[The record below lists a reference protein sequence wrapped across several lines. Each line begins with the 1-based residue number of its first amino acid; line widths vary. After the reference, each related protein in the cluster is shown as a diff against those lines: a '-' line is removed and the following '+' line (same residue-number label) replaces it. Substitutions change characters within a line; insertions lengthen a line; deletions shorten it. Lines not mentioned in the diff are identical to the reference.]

1 MTGRDEPAAGAGGAE
16 PGPASGHLPSGG
28 RRGNGG
34 ISDSDAADDL
44 GSPAVDLGASS
55 DGAAAANSV
64 LSRSVLEMA
73 TMAPAAS
80 AVDSSGVPSGE
91 LRGIFSPEL
100 LGRCISCGFCL
111 PSCPTYRVTGRE
123 SSSPRGRIT
132 LMRALESG
140 RLPDDDPTLAEE
152 SSFCLGCRAC
162 EPVCPAGVQYGAL
175 LEEWRSHQWRRRPL
189 LLRLLLFAVA
199 RRWRVR
205 LLGLLRHHARSD
217 PPRIVMYGNRPR
229 LAQRREGASLMLGCF
244 ERAMFPGVSKA
255 AVRVS
260 PVLGCPPGQGC
271 CGALHAHNGALDRG
285 RQMARELGESLPGPI
300 VTTSGGCAAHL
311 ASVLGRDRVYEIS
324 AWLLATSDLSLFR
337 RLTVRGRPVRVTLQ
351 DSCHLRNGLG
361 GASPPREILRA
372 IADYVELPSAGS
384 CCGAAGTYS
393 LLRPQDAR
401 RVFEPKL
408 REIEAAD
415 VDYVVAVNA
424 GCLRQLQ
431 TELRRAKSQVQAI
444 HLVELVDRA
453 QSQ

>member
-1 MTGRDEPAAGAGGAE
+1 MTAREPTSGSGA
-16 PGPASGHLPSGG
+16 
-28 RRGNGG
+28 R
-34 ISDSDAADDL
+34 ADDT
-44 GSPAVDLGASS
+44 S
-55 DGAAAANSV
+55 AAAPIGEAPF
-64 LSRSVLEMA
+64 LPASVLEMA
-73 TMAPAAS
+73 TMARSAS
-80 AVDSSGVPSGE
+80 AVDSSGAPSGE
-91 LRGIFSPEL
+91 LRGIFSPDL

-111 PSCPTYRVTGRE
+111 PSCPTYRLTGRE

-162 EPVCPAGVQYGAL
+162 EPVCPAEVQYGAL
-175 LEEWRSHQWRRRPL
+175 LEEWLSHQWRRRPL

-205 LLGLLRHHARSD
+205 LLGMFRRHARSKA
-217 PPRIVMYGNRPR
+217 PRIAVTASRPR
-229 LAQRREGASLMLGCF
+229 LTKRADGPSLLLGCF
-244 ERAMFPGVSKA
+244 ERVMYPGVSRA
-255 AVRVS
+255 AERVS
-260 PVLGCPPGQGC
+260 PVLACPAAQGC
-271 CGALHAHNGALDRG
+271 CGALHAHNGDLERG
-285 RQMARELGESLPGPI
+285 RAMARDLGNSLAGPI

-311 ASVLGRDRVYEIS
+311 AAVLGRDRIHEIS

-337 RLTVRGRPVRVTLQ
+337 RVTVDGRPVRVALQ

-361 GASPPREILRA
+361 GASPPREVLRA

-393 LLRPQDAR
+393 LLRPGDAR
-401 RVFEPKL
+401 RVFAPKL

-415 VDYVVAVNA
+415 LDYVVAVNP

-431 TELRRAKSQVQAI
+431 TELRRAKSPVRAI
-444 HLVELVDRA
+444 HLIELVDQA
-453 QSQ
+453 QSQTR